1 MCSVCSTV
9 VGYAGIA
16 LALESQRKGTIS
28 SSLRILMD
36 SGWFSLFHFSALTLL
51 VGRLWRQEMR
61 QLRDNACAIK
71 ISRGSLLGQ
80 DKKTIGESVN
90 LSSAGNSF
98 KM

>member
-1 MCSVCSTV
+1 
-9 VGYAGIA
+9 
-16 LALESQRKGTIS
+16 
-28 SSLRILMD
+28 
-36 SGWFSLFHFSALTLL
+36 
-51 VGRLWRQEMR
+51 MR

-90 LSSAGNSF
+90 LSSAGNIF